1 MTPPRHAF
9 GQQPGRLVA
18 TMLRAL
24 AAELSEPGRYARG
37 KSYARD
43 GAVIDIDLRP
53 GVAAGLVLGS
63 RRDPYEVHLVAD
75 PAPTDELARASV
87 AHPATMSLLIPGR
100 DELSVACTCPDAAG
114 SLCKHAVA
122 VLLVLADETSIEPN
136 LLTRWRTAPYGTG
149 GVARPGPALVRLAP
163 RGRSATP
170 VGEAPKAAARVDVLA
185 GMLGATAAL
194 PELPTIA
201 PAERA
206 PPPLAL
212 ADATIRLVDELTRS
226 ALAAITGGRPPHS
239 P

>member
-1 MTPPRHAF
+1 VTRPRHAF
-9 GQQPGRLVA
+9 GQQRGRLVA

-75 PAPTDELARASV
+75 PAPADELTRASV

-122 VLLVLADETSIEPN
+122 VLLVLADETSIEPH
-136 LLTRWRTAPYGTG
+136 LLTRWRTAPDSSGD
-149 GVARPGPALVRLAP
+149 VVRPALTRLAP
-163 RGRSATP
+163 RGRA
-170 VGEAPKAAARVDVLA
+170 VAPRREPPAAAARVDVLA
-185 GMLGATAAL
+185 GMLGATSEL

-201 PAERA
+201 PAEHA
-206 PPPLAL
+206 PPPAVAL
-212 ADATIRLVDELTRS
+212 ADASIRLVDELTRS
-226 ALAAITGGRPPHS
+226 ARAAITGQRR
-239 P
+239 